1 MILAKIK
8 ETAKFLNFARK
19 SFTKGGFRH
28 INNYLSGLIGLA
40 KKTVKTISASCAD
53 EKHSS
58 ALNRI
63 LNDAKFEK
71 RLLEERYLK
80 KICYLF
86 RGFDIFLIID
96 DTLVPHDGKHIDESQ
111 EHFDHTSNS
120 YIKGHQFFTG
130 ILYTSFLQL
139 PLFPELYSKN
149 TNSKIEMAAT
159 IHATSHLA

>member
-1 MILAKIK
+1 M
-8 ETAKFLNFARK
+8 
-19 SFTKGGFRH
+19 
-28 INNYLSGLIGLA
+28 SGLIGLA

-71 RLLEERYLK
+71 RLLEERYFK